1 MIQTRGLTKRFGGT
15 LAVDD
20 LSVTVRPGTITGF
33 LGPNGSGKS
42 TTMRMIMGLDRPT
55 SGSVTVNGRPY
66 RKLRHPLREI
76 GALLDAEA
84 AHPGRSARDHLLC
97 LAQSNGIGHARVA
110 EVIELVGL
118 SAVAGK
124 RVGKFS
130 LGMKQRLGIGAALL
144 GDPGILVLDEPMNG
158 LDPEGI
164 LWIRTLMRSFA
175 AQGRAVFVSSHL
187 MNEMQG
193 TADHVVVIGQGRL
206 IADEAMTAFVAGNS
220 LGAVHVRAPHAT
232 ILRPVLESAGGRVA
246 AEPDGS
252 LTVIG
257 LSSSRVGDLALTA
270 GVAVHELWTRNDSLE
285 AVFMKLTRDS
295 VEFRAGAPMS
305 MAGA

>member
-1 MIQTRGLTKRFGGT
+1 MIETRGLTKRFGGT
-15 LAVDD
+15 LAVND
-20 LSVTVRPGTITGF
+20 LSVTVRPGAITGF

-55 SGSVTVNGRPY
+55 SGNATVNGRPY
-66 RKLRHPLREI
+66 HRLRYPLREI

-84 AHPGRSARDHLLC
+84 AHPGRSAHDHLLC
-97 LAQSNGIGHARVA
+97 LAHSNGISRARVA
-110 EVIELVGL
+110 DVLDLVGL
-118 SAVAGK
+118 SAVAGR
-124 RVGKFS
+124 RVGRFS

-144 GDPGILVLDEPMNG
+144 GDPEILVLDEPMNG

-164 LWIRTLMRSFA
+164 LWVRTLMRSFA

-193 TADHVVVIGQGRL
+193 TADHVIVIGQGRL
-206 IADEAMTAFVAGNS
+206 IADEAMAAFVAGNS
-220 LGAVHVRAPHAT
+220 LATVHVRAPHPMV
-232 ILRPVLESAGGRVA
+232 LQSVLEAAGGQVRK
-246 AEPDGS
+246 ESDGS

-257 LSSSRVGDLALTA
+257 LSTSRVGDLALTA

-285 AVFMKLTRDS
+285 SVFMRLTREH
-295 VEFRAGAPMS
+295 VEFRADAPMT